1 MITRERITQVVGEMK
16 AVSDKLL
23 CGDEDAYKEFEKYC
37 ADWMKVINLILMDF
51 SAWHETVT
59 KIPLDIIYQ
68 QIQNLEI
75 ALKTKDDFML
85 ADTLRYEISNVLEYY
100 LELVE
105 GNGR

>member
-16 AVSDKLL
+16 FLSDKLL

-37 ADWMKVINLILMDF
+37 ADWMKVINLILI
-51 SAWHETVT
+51 